1 MSRAVRR
8 RSVAGVGTSLS
19 ASGSAP
25 LTLER
30 ALTAWSVDLPV
41 LVLVAGALAA
51 YVVAA
56 RRVPA
61 WRGRDTA
68 WFAGGLATLV
78 VVTMSSLGTYDHT
91 LFWVLGVQDVLVM
104 TLVPIGLTL
113 GRPVALWRALRPRE
127 RGRGRVARVLGF
139 PLVGSVL
146 AVTLLV
152 LVYTT
157 GWDAARLSSEP
168 LFQATRL
175 LLLGAGC
182 AFLWPLLGVDAGTG
196 STSYPVR
203 ALVAFLDGLLD
214 AVPGLAVLGAGHV
227 IALAHYTGVGRTWG
241 PTLDQGPAA
250 RRHRDDRAVG
260 AGGLPALLVL
270 VLAWVRRDAQ
280 EAREVDDALDV
291 VAAAEAVVAPT
302 AVQRPWWETDPGPL
316 AGRAERKGWGRPEA

>member
-1 MSRAVRR
+1 MP
-8 RSVAGVGTSLS
+8 
-19 ASGSAP
+19 P
-25 LTLER
+25 LTLVR
-30 ALTAWSVDLPV
+30 AFTAWSVDLPV
-41 LVLVAGALAA
+41 LVLVVAAVAA
-51 YVVAA
+51 YVAGT
-56 RRVPA
+56 RRRPG

-68 WFAGGLATLV
+68 WFVAGLGSLV
-78 VVTMSSLGTYDHT
+78 VVTMSSLGTYDHV

-113 GRPVALWRALRPRE
+113 GRPVALWRALRPRV
-127 RGRGRVARVLGF
+127 RAPGRLGRVLGF
-139 PLVGSVL
+139 PLVGSVV

-157 GWDAARLSSEP
+157 GWDAARLSSAA

-214 AVPGLAVLGAGHV
+214 AVPGLAVLGTGHV
-227 IALAHYTGVGRTWG
+227 IAAAHYTAVGRTWG
-241 PTLDQGPAA
+241 PSLAKDQELGGTAMIA
-250 RRHRDDRAVG
+250 LAELV
-260 AGGLPALLVL
+260 GLPALLVL

-280 EAREVDDALDV
+280 EAQEVDNALDV
-291 VAAAEAVVAPT
+291 VAAAEAVVAPAAAT
-302 AVQRPWWETDPGPL
+302 QRPWWETDPGPL
-316 AGRAERKGWGRPEA
+316 AGRAEKHGWWRPEG

>member
-1 MSRAVRR
+1 M
-8 RSVAGVGTSLS
+8 
-19 ASGSAP
+19 
-25 LTLER
+25 
-30 ALTAWSVDLPV
+30 
-41 LVLVAGALAA
+41 
-51 YVVAA
+51 
-56 RRVPA
+56 
-61 WRGRDTA
+61 
-68 WFAGGLATLV
+68 
-78 VVTMSSLGTYDHT
+78 YDHT

-127 RGRGRVARVLGF
+127 RGRGRLARVLGF

-157 GWDAARLSSEP
+157 GWDAARLSSEA

-227 IALAHYTGVGRTWG
+227 MALAHYTGVG
-241 PTLDQGPAA
+241 LDVGADARQGPAA

-260 AGGLPALLVL
+260 AGRAPGAARAAPAR
-270 VLAWVRRDAQ
+270 VRRDAQ
-280 EAREVDDALDV
+280 EAARSTTRSTWS
-291 VAAAEAVVAPT
+291 PPP
-302 AVQRPWWETDPGPL
+302 RRSSP
-316 AGRAERKGWGRPEA
+316 